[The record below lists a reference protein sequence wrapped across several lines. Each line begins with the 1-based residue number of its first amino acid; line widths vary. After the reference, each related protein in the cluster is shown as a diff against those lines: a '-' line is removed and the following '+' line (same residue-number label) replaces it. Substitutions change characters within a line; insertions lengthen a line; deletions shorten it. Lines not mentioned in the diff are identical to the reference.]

1 LAFVPGPSLSYNIHS
16 MKKTSIFL
24 SLFIAIAVGA
34 QAATVAVYHTSD
46 VHGWY
51 SARPAAWDNDNP
63 TRLIGGFPALAA
75 LLKKETTPYILLD
88 SGDMFQGTP
97 EGILTRGLSSMALMN
112 QVGYSAAVPGNHD
125 YDFGADNLRSL
136 FGSANFPL
144 LGANIYNK
152 ADNTAPDYMK
162 PYAVFERAG
171 RRIAVLGLA
180 GKHTATSTRPENVK
194 HLEFRNETAEAAKW
208 LPVIKEQAPDAV
220 VVLTHWGIDEAIS
233 LKRLDISTW
242 TFTTEP
248 DGTLQIVRS
257 VPGIDLLLGGH
268 DHTAL
273 YKGYKDPVSGTWIGE
288 SGYGLSYVTRAE
300 LTFDDKTGKLTDI
313 SVAALPLWID
323 RTGEDPAVLA
333 TVAGFNASV
342 EIKMGR
348 VVGEAAS
355 DLTFAT
361 DGLDSVIG
369 NWLCDITRK
378 ATGADLAFHN
388 TKAIRTPIK
397 KGPVLL
403 RDLYQTMPFDNDV
416 ITMRLNGAQLQQLMA
431 DNIVD
436 NMSFIQVS
444 GLEVQ
449 FKPGADRKPDH
460 IVLTR
465 NGKPIKP
472 DQEFTVATND
482 YLAYGGNG
490 GDAFAGGR
498 DIVDTMI
505 PVRSLME
512 QAFARGKVKAPKRG
526 RIKRID

>member
-1 LAFVPGPSLSYNIHS
+1 
-16 MKKTSIFL
+16 MKKISIFF
-24 SLFIAIAVGA
+24 SLFLALAAGL

-112 QVGYSAAVPGNHD
+112 QLGYAAAVPGNHD

-144 LGANIYNK
+144 LAANIYNK
-152 ADNTAPDYMK
+152 ADGGKPDYVK

-194 HLEFRNETAEAAKW
+194 HLDFRDETAEAARW
-208 LPVIKEQAPDAV
+208 LPVLKEQAPDAV
-220 VVLTHWGIDEAIS
+220 IVLTHWGLDEALS
-233 LKRLDISTW
+233 LKRLDLSTW
-242 TFTTEP
+242 TFTAEP
-248 DGTLQIVRS
+248 VGTLQIVRA

-268 DHTAL
+268 DHSAF

-300 LTFDDKTGKLTDI
+300 LTFDDRSGKLTDI

-323 RTGEDPAVLA
+323 RIGEDPAVLA

-348 VVGEAAS
+348 VVGQAAD
-355 DLTFAT
+355 DLPFAP
-361 DGLDSVIG
+361 DGLDSAIG

-397 KGPVLL
+397 RGIVLL

-416 ITMRLNGAQLQQLMA
+416 ITMRLSGAQLRQLIA

-444 GLEVQ
+444 GLEIT
-449 FKPGADRKPDH
+449 FTPGADRKADN

-465 NGKPIKP
+465 GGKPIKP

-490 GDAFAGGR
+490 GDVFQAGK

-505 PVRSLME
+505 PVRSLMQ
-512 QAFARGKVKAPKRG
+512 QAFARGKVKAPRTG
-526 RIKRID
+526 RIKRTK